1 MYYDIPLLTR
11 LSLFYKDSLLELN
24 FKIKYYSNIKSR
36 SSLYIFQGMQ
46 YVHTSVFRSHGR
58 LKSSNCVID
67 NRWLC
72 KVTDFGLTQLKKEDT
87 PKSKTSDEF
96 QKYNGK
102 FPIC

>member
-1 MYYDIPLLTR
+1 MIFLYLQGYLFFTR
-11 LSLFYKDSLLELN
+11 IAYWNSIL
-24 FKIKYYSNIKSR
+24 KIKYYSNIKSC
-36 SSLYIFQGMQ
+36 SSFYILQGMQ

-72 KVTDFGLTQLKKEDT
+72 KVTDFGLIQLKEEDT

-102 FPIC
+102 LPIC